1 MPTLPFALQ
10 SFLDMV
16 DNVSEINF
24 SPSIVRDASAT
35 LAESLGLPKVPVALV
50 LDYGVRLATH
60 DIIVRCYHPAPSKT
74 LPVIFFYHGG
84 GHVSCS
90 LETHDRICRRIAN
103 ATQCVVLSVDY
114 RLAPEFPYPSG
125 VNDCLAI
132 TAHRKQLF
140 QATFLVDFDHIFLA
154 GDSAGGNLALTVC
167 HQMKQQGDT
176 AIQGLILIYP
186 SVDFSMNYDSF
197 ERYGRGFLLT
207 KNKVSWYLNQYF
219 AKGGD
224 RKQASPIHFPNLE
237 SLPPVYMAI
246 AELDPLYDENQAF
259 ATKLKALGVAIR
271 VEEFKGMIHAFVQ
284 FESLVPLQIS
294 QLILSLRDFIQ
305 PLKPLK

>member
-1 MPTLPFALQ
+1 MSTLPFALQ
-10 SFLDMV
+10 SLLDRV
-16 DNVSEINF
+16 NNVPETNVSL
-24 SPSIVRDASAT
+24 SIVREASAA
-35 LAESLGLPKVPVALV
+35 LSESLGLPKVPVALV
-50 LDYGVRLATH
+50 LDYSARLATH
-60 DIIVRCYHPAPSKT
+60 DIIVRCDHPTPSKT
-74 LPVIFFYHGG
+74 LPAIFFYHGG

-114 RLAPEFPYPSG
+114 RLAPEFPYPCG
-125 VNDCLAI
+125 VEDCLAI
-132 TAHRKQLF
+132 TAQRKQLF
-140 QATFLVDFDHIFLA
+140 QTTFPVDFDHIFLA

-167 HQMKQQGDT
+167 HQMQQHGDT
-176 AIQGLILIYP
+176 AIQGLLLIYP

-207 KNKVSWYLNQYF
+207 KSKVSWYLNQYF

-237 SLPPVYMAI
+237 SLPPVYLAI

-259 ATKLKALGVAIR
+259 ATKLQALGVTIS

-294 QLILSLRDFIQ
+294 QLIISIRHFIQ
-305 PLKPLK
+305 ALKPL